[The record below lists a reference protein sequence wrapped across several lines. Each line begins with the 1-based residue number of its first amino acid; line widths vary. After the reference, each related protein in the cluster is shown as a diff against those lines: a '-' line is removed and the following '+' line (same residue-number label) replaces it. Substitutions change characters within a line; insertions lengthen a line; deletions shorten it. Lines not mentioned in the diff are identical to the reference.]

1 MFNNNCGR
9 HLLIRPKVW
18 AFLLLLTVLT
28 GVNDVAA
35 LNDPTRPP
43 SRRSSSKSPK
53 KIVATPTVRLELT
66 SILVAP
72 ERRVAV
78 INGRPVQV
86 GERIG
91 EYRVMDIQFDVV
103 LVKND
108 HRLLPL
114 TLKSGVVKKPVLLPA
129 KGQ

>member
-1 MFNNNCGR
+1 MSKDSCGR
-9 HLLIRPKVW
+9 YLFTRPEVW
-18 AFLLLLTVLT
+18 GLLLLLTALADVA
-28 GVNDVAA
+28 DVAA

-43 SRRSSSKSPK
+43 GRSSLKKSSG
-53 KIVATPTVRLELT
+53 IAATPTARLELT

-72 ERRVAV
+72 ERRVAI
-78 INGRPVQV
+78 INGHPVQV

-91 EYRVMDIQFDVV
+91 DYRVVDIQFDVV

-108 HRLLPL
+108 SRVISL
-114 TLKSGVVKKPVLLPA
+114 TLKSGVVKKSVMLPA

>member
-1 MFNNNCGR
+1 MFNANGIKPV
-9 HLLIRPKVW
+9 LPRPEVW
-18 AFLLLLTVLT
+18 GFLLLLTLLASVT
-28 GVNDVAA
+28 DVAA

-43 SRRSSSKSPK
+43 ARRSSTQSLGSVTAPS
-53 KIVATPTVRLELT
+53 ARLELT

-78 INGRPVQV
+78 INGKSVQ
-86 GERIG
+86 IG
-91 EYRVMDIQFDVV
+91 EKIGDYKVVDIQFDVV

-108 HRLLPL
+108 HRSIPL
-114 TLKSGVVKKPVLLPA
+114 TLKNTVVKKSVRLPA

>member
-1 MFNNNCGR
+1 MFNEQGIKPV
-9 HLLIRPKVW
+9 LTRPAVW
-18 AFLLLLTVLT
+18 SLLLFLTVLVT
-28 GVNDVAA
+28 VTDVVA

-43 SRRSSSKSPK
+43 ARRSSTQSLGR
-53 KIVATPTVRLELT
+53 VTVPTARLELT
-66 SILVAP
+66 SILIAP

-78 INGRPVQV
+78 INGRSVQI

-91 EYRVMDIQFDVV
+91 DYKVVDIQVDVV

-108 HRLLPL
+108 NRLLPL
-114 TLKSGVVKKPVLLPA
+114 TLKNEVVKKPVILPD

>member
-9 HLLIRPKVW
+9 HGLTRPEVW
-18 AFLLLLTVLT
+18 ALLLLLTVLT
-28 GVNDVAA
+28 GANDVAA

-43 SRRSSSKSPK
+43 SRSSSSKSPEK
-53 KIVATPTVRLELT
+53 AALPTVRLELT
-66 SILVAP
+66 SILVAS

-78 INGRPVQV
+78 INGRPLQV

-91 EYRVMDIQFDVV
+91 EYRVVDIQFDVV